1 MLQEINLMSSIIM
14 IVTVTVV
21 LLILTVL
28 KGSDQELN
36 QTREEAS

>member
-1 MLQEINLMSSIIM
+1 MQEINLMSSIIM